1 MAMSDMEPLEEF
13 IRRMEG
19 LGVAA
24 EDKAF
29 LISVQQQ
36 FDAEMAAAAADAN
49 DRDQLTDD
57 E

>member
-1 MAMSDMEPLEEF
+1 MSDMEPLEEF
-13 IRRMEG
+13 IRRTER
-19 LGVAA
+19 LGITA

-29 LISVQQQ
+29 LISVRQQ

-49 DRDQLTDD
+49 DCDQATGD